1 MLDIGESLVGSYL
14 RYVENCDFVH
24 YETYGE
30 AKASSMYSAC
40 DWPTRGS
47 GCVKLRST

>member
-30 AKASSMYSAC
+30 GQGELDVLGMRLADKRV
-40 DWPTRGS
+40 W
-47 GCVKLRST
+47 LW